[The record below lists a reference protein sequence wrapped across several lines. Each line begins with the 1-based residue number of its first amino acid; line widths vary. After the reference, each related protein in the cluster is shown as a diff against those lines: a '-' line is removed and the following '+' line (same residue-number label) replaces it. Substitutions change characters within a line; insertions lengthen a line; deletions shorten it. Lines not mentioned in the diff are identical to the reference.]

1 MDKIYS
7 NLENLF
13 ATADYSLLQKTCK
26 LLIENYPN
34 DIKILTYY
42 SRALLILSYFN
53 EAEQICLKILKLD
66 YNSAEAHL
74 NLARVF
80 SKNNQIE
87 KAIDHYNICL
97 KINPTSFVYF
107 ELGLLLFNKADY
119 KNSGFNI
126 TKAVK
131 LEPTLAEGY
140 FYLGL
145 IYQKAEKIY
154 LAIESFKEAIHHK
167 HDYSAAYNNL
177 GALYLDLNKL
187 DEAIYHFNQSIK
199 FNNKFYLAYS
209 NLAQAYLIKGDFD
222 KTKSTLAQCFV
233 IKPDDGEPHRLLS
246 TIYKYS
252 EKNDHF
258 KQMLKFIE
266 DKNLNENSRMH
277 FYFALAKANEDLK
290 DYKSSAEFLIQGN
303 TIRRK
308 DFNYNIKNDIYQ
320 FELIKKNFSKDF
332 FTKHS
337 NSGFQPAKPIF
348 IVGMP
353 RSGTTLVEQIISS
366 HHDVYG
372 AGELSFLANVIN
384 EIIPYADPNIFF
396 NNLKSCDSSL
406 FTKIGE
412 SYFNLVSKLND
423 EKKFIIDKMPVNF
436 RLIGFIKLALPNAKI
451 IHCTR
456 SAHDTCLSIYKNY
469 FGKNV
474 MPWAYDQLELS
485 QYYNQYKQLM
495 EHWRELIPDFIYD
508 ISYENL
514 VSDQINET
522 KKLIKFCNLTWD
534 ENCINFHENKRAVGT
549 ASLNQVRQKIYK
561 GSVELWRNYEK
572 TLPQLFNNLV

>member
-13 ATADYSLLQKTCK
+13 ITADFSLLQKTCK

-42 SRALLILSYFN
+42 SRALLVLSDFN

-80 SKNNQIE
+80 SKKSQIE

-107 ELGLLLFNKADY
+107 ELGLLLFNRADY
-119 KNSGFNI
+119 KNSGFNMA
-126 TKAVK
+126 KAVK

-154 LAIESFKEAIHHK
+154 LAIESFNEAIHHK
-167 HDYSAAYNNL
+167 QDYSAAYNNL

-222 KTKSTLAQCFV
+222 KTRSTLSQCFV

-246 TIYKYS
+246 TIHKYS

-258 KQMLKFIE
+258 NQMLKFIE
-266 DKNLNENSRMH
+266 KKNLNENSRMH
-277 FYFALAKANEDLK
+277 FYFALAKASEDFR

-308 DFNYNIKNDIYQ
+308 DFNYNIKDDIHQ

-337 NSGFQPAKPIF
+337 NSGFQSAKPIF

-384 EIIPYADPNIFF
+384 EAIPYADPDIFF

-406 FTKIGE
+406 FSKIGE

-436 RLIGFIKLALPNAKI
+436 RLIGFIKLALPTAKI

-485 QYYNQYKQLM
+485 QYYNHYKKLM
-495 EHWRELIPDFIYD
+495 EHWRQLTPDFIYD
-508 ISYENL
+508 LSYENL

-549 ASLNQVRQKIYK
+549 ASVNQVRQKIYK
-561 GSVELWRNYEK
+561 GSVESWRNYEK
-572 TLPQLFNNLV
+572 TLPQLFSNLV